1 MYGIF
6 ATSLA
11 IILALL
17 LLSTTSGSTNTDN
30 TDTTDNADNK
40 DSNNAGKDAN
50 KDNGGDGGSEK
61 KYSDEDLDRII
72 NKKFA
77 KWQKEQQKAVDE
89 AAKLADMNAQERAE
103 HERDE
108 LQKKLDELTKANTM
122 AQMNVEAR
130 KMLAFDGINV
140 PDKLVNMLVSED
152 ADVTKSNVAEFSK
165 LFKAAVLD
173 GVKNANKKQPPKA
186 GGTGT
191 LTREDIMKVT
201 NARERQQLIR
211 ENMSLF
217 KK

>member
-1 MYGIF
+1 MKNIEFLKQLFEEGEG
-6 ATSLA
+6 T
-11 IILALL
+11 
-17 LLSTTSGSTNTDN
+17 GTDN
-30 TDTTDNADNK
+30 NAGANIGAKSGADNADNK

-130 KMLAFDGINV
+130 KMLAFDG
-140 PDKLVNMLVSED
+140 